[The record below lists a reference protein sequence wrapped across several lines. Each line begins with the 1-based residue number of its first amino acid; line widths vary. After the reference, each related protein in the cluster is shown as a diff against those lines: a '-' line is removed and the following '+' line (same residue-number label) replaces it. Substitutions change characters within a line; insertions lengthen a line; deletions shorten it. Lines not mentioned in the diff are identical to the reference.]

1 MINEHAKLNNRLRFA
16 RQKGFKLKKNAE
28 LFRSL
33 FEEAIDGIVFWD
45 QDGNILM
52 ANQSALNIF
61 ECTSEEFLKRKL
73 WEFVYK
79 NNEQYEEFIQQF
91 NEKKAIRDEALF
103 LMPNGQFKYLEF
115 TSKMHFVDGYN
126 MTIFRNSSYRYQ
138 MEQNL
143 RDSEERFRKV
153 FEGSLDG
160 MMLWNW
166 QHKVVDINPVGAQLL
181 GITKEEIIGK
191 DFREIYKK
199 KKKIRKELE
208 QHFEELKVTGT
219 ADSFISISRSG
230 MYQFYEISSKGNLS
244 SNLNLSV
251 IRDVTERRALQEQ
264 LQKSDTLMVIGELAA
279 GIAHEIRNPMT
290 ALKGFIQLLESS
302 IKEDHSLYFKVIT
315 SELKRIEST
324 ITEFL
329 VLAKPQ
335 AIQFQYHDI
344 CKIMM
349 DTLDLLNGQ
358 ALMHNIQFEF
368 IHEQALSKVFCEPNQ
383 MKQVFINIIKNA
395 IEVMPDGGKIQINIG
410 NAQKGFIHVK
420 IQDEGEGIPEDKIK
434 KLGEPFYTT
443 KERGTGLGLMVSY
456 KIIKDHKG
464 MIEVES
470 KVGEGTIFYIFL
482 PIHLN
487 KNDDFV

>member
-1 MINEHAKLNNRLRFA
+1 MVTNEQVELKSKYRIA

-28 LFRSL
+28 LFKSL
-33 FEEAIDGIVFWD
+33 FEEAIDGIVFWG
-45 QDGNILM
+45 QDGSILM

-73 WEFVYK
+73 WEFIY
-79 NNEQYEEFIQQF
+79 NNDQQESILKRF
-91 NEKKAIRDEALF
+91 NENESIRDEMLF

-115 TSKMHFVDGYN
+115 TSKMSFVDGYN

-138 MEQNL
+138 LEQNV
-143 RDSEERFRKV
+143 RDSEERFRNI

-160 MMLWNW
+160 MLLWNKNF
-166 QHKVVDINPVGAQLL
+166 HVVDMNPIAAEIL
-181 GITKEEIIGK
+181 GIEKNKIIGK
-191 DFREIYKK
+191 DFREIYRHYPTIYKEMKK
-199 KKKIRKELE
+199 HL
-208 QHFEELKVTGT
+208 EELPINGT
-219 ADSFISISRSG
+219 SDSILSIKHLG
-230 MYQFYEISSKGNLS
+230 INKFLEISSKRNLA
-244 SNLNLSV
+244 SNLNLTV
-251 IRDVTERRALQEQ
+251 IRDVTERKALQEQ
-264 LQKSDTLMVIGELAA
+264 LQKSDTLMVVGELAA

-335 AIQFQYHDI
+335 AIQFQFHDLQ
-344 CKIMM
+344 KIMM
-349 DTLDLLNGQ
+349 DTLDLLHGQ

-368 IHEQALSKVFCEPNQ
+368 VHESALPQIFCEPNQ

-395 IEVMPDGGKIQINIG
+395 IEVMQDGGNIRIQIKRENEEEM
-410 NAQKGFIHVK
+410 HVI
-420 IQDEGEGIPEDKIK
+420 IQDEGEGIPKDKIN

-443 KERGTGLGLMVSY
+443 KERGTGLGLMVSF

-464 MIEVES
+464 RIHVES
-470 KVGEGTIFYIFL
+470 EVGVGSTFHIYL
-482 PIHLN
+482 PISKGN
-487 KNDDFV
+487 V